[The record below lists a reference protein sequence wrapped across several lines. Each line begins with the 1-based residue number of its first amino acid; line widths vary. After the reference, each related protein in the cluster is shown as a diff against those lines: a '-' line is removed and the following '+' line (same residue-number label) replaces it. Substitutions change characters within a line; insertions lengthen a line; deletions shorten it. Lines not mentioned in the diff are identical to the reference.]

1 MEANHPKNVNVAEA
15 PINCTIV
22 PANQDPIAIPEKKG
36 EKNYFFILT

>member
-22 PANQDPIAIPEKKG
+22 PANQDPIAMPVKKEEKIVI
-36 EKNYFFILT
+36 FR